1 MEVMKEL
8 LQELELA
15 SAKSN
20 KLDEAWDADPM
31 NEELEKAWD
40 EAYKA
45 EHEIFMKCVE
55 KLVEITNGQIDIP
68 TATTLLRAKKSE
80 VKRIFSC

>member
-1 MEVMKEL
+1 MKTMKDL

-31 NEELEKAWD
+31 NEDLEKAWD
-40 EAYKA
+40 EAYTA
-45 EHEIFMKCVE
+45 EHEIFIKCAE
-55 KLVEITNGQIDIP
+55 KLVEITNGQIDMP
-68 TATTLLRAKKSE
+68 TATTMLRAKRSE